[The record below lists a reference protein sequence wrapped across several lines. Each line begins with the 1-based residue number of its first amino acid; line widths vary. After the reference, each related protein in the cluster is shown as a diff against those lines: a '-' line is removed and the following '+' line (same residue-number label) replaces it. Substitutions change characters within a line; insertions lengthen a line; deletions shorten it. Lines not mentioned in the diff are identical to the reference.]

1 MLFRSHGSLLGVHVW
16 MTILLVRPH
25 VNQSLLYNFI
35 LMVLRA
41 LALQLEW
48 LRNIVDV
55 GNCWFSKSKE
65 LQAGE
70 FEALDPKILMRW
82 TKG

>member
-1 MLFRSHGSLLGVHVW
+1 MHVW
-16 MTILLVRPH
+16 ITILLVRPH
-25 VNQSLLYNFI
+25 VNHSRSHNFI

-41 LALQLEW
+41 LALLLEW
-48 LRNIVDV
+48 LRNIVEV

-70 FEALDPKILMRW
+70 FQALEPDWVIEMFTITVKCFSNMF
-82 TKG
+82 